1 MTPSAEEI
9 TALRA
14 SSGLTQAGIARLLH
28 TSAGV
33 FRQWESGNR
42 RMHPAM
48 WELLRIKLAH
58 NTEPPLPA
66 NSAQSEPEHR
76 A

>member
-1 MTPSAEEI
+1 MTPSADEI
-9 TALRA
+9 AALRA
-14 SSGLTQAGIARLLH
+14 ANGLTQAAMARLLH

-58 NTEPPLPA
+58 NTDSQPRPKTA
-66 NSAQSEPEHR
+66 RSEPVHR